1 MYSAAATASFGS
13 KPFLFASLE
22 VFTCDRNIHQ
32 RDVSSRNGGLGCF
45 EGNHLNENWY
55 LCPCRLLLGQSLVQL
70 PCQLFC
76 SQIKDISWI
85 PIRSP
90 LLMWSSPQLSTFRLS
105 PNPWP
110 GQTIES
116 VIYLDD
122 SHCVGASCS
131 CNIHMSL
138 LLISKY
144 RFCCFPATRI

>member
-13 KPFLFASLE
+13 KPFLFASPE

-85 PIRSP
+85 PISSP
-90 LLMWSSPQLSTFRLS
+90 LLMWSSPQLSTFRLL

-122 SHCVGASCS
+122 SHCVGATSS

-138 LLISKY
+138 LQICKHH
-144 RFCCFPATRI
+144 FCYFPAKKI

>member
-13 KPFLFASLE
+13 KPFLFASPE

-32 RDVSSRNGGLGCF
+32 RDASSRNGGLGCF
-45 EGNHLNENWY
+45 EGTHLNENWY

-76 SQIKDISWI
+76 SQIKDISGHSHQFTFVDVI
-85 PIRSP
+85 VSTIVNFSAFTKS
-90 LLMWSSPQLSTFRLS
+90 LTWSDNRECDLFG
-105 PNPWP
+105 W
-110 GQTIES
+110 
-116 VIYLDD
+116 
-122 SHCVGASCS
+122 CVGASSS